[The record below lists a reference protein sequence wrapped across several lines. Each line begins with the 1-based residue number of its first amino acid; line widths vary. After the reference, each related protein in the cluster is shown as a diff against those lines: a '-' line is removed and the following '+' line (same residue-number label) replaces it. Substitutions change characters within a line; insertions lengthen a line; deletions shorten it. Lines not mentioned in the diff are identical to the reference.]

1 MRRTSV
7 CFSLAFLLGVAS
19 PGQGPKP
26 VKAPLVYLGEISG
39 DPLPAP
45 TLPSVRPKPLGR
57 APLPPAD
64 ESSSQDQ
71 QQAKEV
77 LRIAGIKWV
86 GATPVLE
93 PPITLTGSRLAIK
106 GRGRVDAVNIEQV
119 ETYEDGSSRIHLG
132 RNDCYLDVTVTTT
145 PGTAYLFTVDGE
157 PAGDPG
163 GPGAKPVW
171 VLSTVD
177 QRTTFGPTLGGFET
191 VFLAR
196 DRKVQ
201 FRIAVDNLQKRQDP
215 GHVYSIRVEKVQ

>member
-1 MRRTSV
+1 MCRASV
-7 CFSLAFLLGVAS
+7 CSSLAFLLAVAS
-19 PGQGPKP
+19 PAQSLKP
-26 VKAPLVYLGEISG
+26 AKPPLVYLGEISG
-39 DPLPAP
+39 NSLPAP
-45 TLPSVRPKPLGR
+45 SLPLVHPKPLGR
-57 APLPPAD
+57 APLPPSD

-77 LRIAGIKWV
+77 LRIAGIKWA
-86 GATPVLE
+86 GSTPVLE
-93 PPITLTGSRLAIK
+93 PPITLTGARLAIK

-132 RNDCYLDVTVTTT
+132 RNDCYLDITVTTT
-145 PGTAYLFTVDGE
+145 PGTAYLLTVDGE

-171 VLSTVD
+171 VLSHMD
-177 QRTTFGPTLGGFET
+177 QKTTFGPTLGGFET